1 MMSPPTLY
9 TLLKQKSDDRLQM
22 KVFMA
27 SSVKEIV
34 PMLDRKTNST
44 KHPKRF
50 REILGHIA

>member
-1 MMSPPTLY
+1 MMSTPTLY